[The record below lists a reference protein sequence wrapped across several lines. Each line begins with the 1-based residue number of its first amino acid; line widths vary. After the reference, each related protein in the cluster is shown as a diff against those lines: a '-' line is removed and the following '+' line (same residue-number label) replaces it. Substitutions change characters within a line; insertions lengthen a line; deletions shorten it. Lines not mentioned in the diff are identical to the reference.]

1 VGRSIPDVI
10 PADSTLQFC
19 SAVRARILSFADTPQ
34 GIDLVRVTMLQAF
47 PQVIHLKRIL
57 DFGEGQVMIE
67 VRSSFFIRH
76 IRILNQKL
84 LKVLLDSAPREA

>member
-1 VGRSIPDVI
+1 
-10 PADSTLQFC
+10 
-19 SAVRARILSFADTPQ
+19 
-34 GIDLVRVTMLQAF
+34 MLQAF

-84 LKVLLDSAPREA
+84 LKVSLDSAPRGA